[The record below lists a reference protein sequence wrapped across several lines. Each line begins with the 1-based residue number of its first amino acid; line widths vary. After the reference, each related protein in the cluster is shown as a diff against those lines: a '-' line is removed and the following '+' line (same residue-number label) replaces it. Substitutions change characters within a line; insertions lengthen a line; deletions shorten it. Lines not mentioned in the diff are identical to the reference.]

1 MPECRRFP
9 PKWWVPFQGERFW
22 GKPAGRGQTILPCQR
37 MLVCF
42 KYGGGKPEGKEG
54 EILTRPRDEKPVRSV
69 LEHDAH
75 SERVLFGAP
84 PRPRRGKQSA
94 EHRSAG
100 HKAIKAR
107 AGNRSA
113 RVAILTYRRCQGRE
127 NFSGRCPRNF
137 SAQLLDKT
145 GAELSPKTNSYS
157 LRPRHTAH

>member
-1 MPECRRFP
+1 MLSKYRHPLSYVGAR
-9 PKWWVPFQGERFW
+9 PKLFSR
-22 GKPAGRGQTILPCQR
+22 
-37 MLVCF
+37 
-42 KYGGGKPEGKEG
+42 GGKLIPHFGRCELYSEWGRSPGGEEGVSYFHVRERQFVFSSSTTQPLS
-54 EILTRPRDEKPVRSV
+54 EHPRDEKPVRSV

-75 SERVLFGAP
+75 SERVLLGAP

-137 SAQLLDKT
+137 SARFLDKT
-145 GAELSPKTNSYS
+145 SVV
-157 LRPRHTAH
+157 